1 MSEEEREQNGDPPGS
16 KTENPAFDSSSSRS
30 SGKVQRRRSTLAGE
44 KPAPPPL
51 LSAAAKA
58 SVSTRVLSVL
68 GLSPASASSSSS
80 SSSKLSEEEQAA
92 KREQRRKMARS
103 VAGLDPSA
111 KLEQEKSHLDFRPPS
126 PPPPSFPGPSSI
138 AAIPARPSLSVSNSA
153 SVPTNTGPPTLL
165 QQLKDARRDAEIEKE
180 ALLAEIT
187 ELKGT
192 ISVTETK
199 VSELLAS
206 HGLALAE
213 KDRIYAATSKE
224 WERAKEDAAK
234 EMEQFI
240 ASMEE
245 VIARKDH
252 SISERDKVIAA
263 NDLLAIEVRN
273 EAAAQVDLLNHEVAK
288 LRAEVAEA
296 EPQLSALT
304 KEVEH
309 VMGKLDDAAAETERV
324 RGELQSEI
332 SALRDSLTEAQN
344 QLSKFLAPDL
354 TLEQQD
360 LEMKQRR
367 EAELQRH
374 QDRQK
379 SVEAELLQVE
389 LELETQRKELEQRAA
404 EQNQQRSDQHQ
415 VDEELYKT
423 ELELNKRRAAHES
436 MAQELELELE
446 KLEQEN
452 ERRRLE
458 LRQARETQLEEED
471 QVYRK
476 EVDLDRQRQAIVLEQ
491 QKQDVERKKWQEAS
505 EDLYRRNLELELE
518 RKRLEAEHASLLA
531 SRIQLVESDT
541 AKRHEQEKS
550 LLLTATIDELR
561 KQLELARAETEELS
575 QLMVGCRRDAEIEQ
589 EALLAEITEL
599 KGTIS
604 VTETKVSELLASHE
618 LALAEKEELYLVKME
633 EMQQEMESRGVSES
647 KYVNDA
653 SPVAL
658 AAADSVPEPEPAAHV
673 LDDDDDDNSESSLQ
687 SPVAGDSHAHY
698 FLYDKVE
705 AQFEGAL
712 GWTEWYAGTISRV
725 GQYTESG
732 YDDTYDV
739 TYDDGD
745 VETDVQPK
753 YIRIRESV
761 STSEAELI
769 RRKLLHASLD
779 EAGEFDNIEHQSD
792 LLDFSHP
799 KLGSE
804 AIGKHVH
811 ICTKEPSD
819 WLKGIIVGWSK
830 KEGKH
835 DVAFRDHSRSELDL
849 STFQRVKIQK

>member
-1 MSEEEREQNGDPPGS
+1 MQNGDALGM

-30 SGKVQRRRSTLAGE
+30 SGKVQRRRSTLVGD

-51 LSAAAKA
+51 LAASKA
-58 SVSTRVLSVL
+58 PSVSTRVLSVL
-68 GLSPASASSSSS
+68 GLSSPASASSSSSSSS

-103 VAGLDPSA
+103 VAGLDPSTI
-111 KLEQEKSHLDFRPPS
+111 LGDERSHLDFRPPS
-126 PPPPSFPGPSSI
+126 PPPAFAEPSSI
-138 AAIPARPSLSVSNSA
+138 AASPARPSVSLLPSSA
-153 SVPTNTGPPTLL
+153 STPTTSGPPTLL

-180 ALLAEIT
+180 ALLAEIA
-187 ELKGT
+187 ELKRS
-192 ISVTETK
+192 IAEAETK
-199 VSELLAS
+199 ISGFLAS
-206 HGLALAE
+206 HELALAE
-213 KDRIYAATSKE
+213 KDAISAKSHL
-224 WERAKEDAAK
+224 EREKAKEEAAK
-234 EMEQFI
+234 EMEQFV

-252 SISERDKVIAA
+252 SIAERDKVIAA
-263 NDLLAIEVRN
+263 NELLTIEVRN
-273 EAAAQVDLLNHEVAK
+273 AAAAQVDLLNREVAE
-288 LRAEVAEA
+288 LRAEVAET
-296 EPQLSALT
+296 EPHLSALAN
-304 KEVEH
+304 EIEH
-309 VMGKLDDAAAETERV
+309 VTGKLDDAVAETERV
-324 RGELQSEI
+324 RGERSSEI
-332 SALRDSLTEAQN
+332 SALQDSLAEAQN

-360 LEMKQRR
+360 LEMTQRR

-379 SVEAELLQVE
+379 GVETELLQME
-389 LELETQRKELEQRAA
+389 LELETQRKELEQRAV
-404 EQNQQRSDQHQ
+404 EQNRQRSDQHQ

-423 ELELNKRRAAHES
+423 ELELNKRRAAHEAI
-436 MAQELELELE
+436 AQELELELE

-471 QVYRK
+471 EVYRK
-476 EVDLDRQRQAIVLEQ
+476 EVDLDRQRQAIAVEQ
-491 QKQDVERKKWQEAS
+491 QKQEVERKKWQEAS

-531 SRIQLVESDT
+531 SRTQLVESET

-550 LLLTATIDELR
+550 LLLVVTMDELR
-561 KQLELARAETEELS
+561 KQLEMARVEKEELFN
-575 QLMVGCRRDAEIEQ
+575 QLKDARRDAEIEK
-589 EALLAEITEL
+589 ETLMAEIAEL
-599 KGTIS
+599 KRSTAEA
-604 VTETKVSELLASHE
+604 ETKISGFLASHE
-618 LALAEKEELYLVKME
+618 LALAEKEEFYLEMDK
-633 EMQQEMESRGVSES
+633 MQQEMESRTHES
-647 KYVNDA
+647 KHVKGA
-653 SPVAL
+653 SPGAL
-658 AAADSVPEPEPAAHV
+658 AAVDPAPAPTPTAHDN
-673 LDDDDDDNSESSLQ
+673 DDDENSESSLQ

-712 GWTEWYAGTISRV
+712 GWTEWYTGTISRI
-725 GQYTESG
+725 GQVSTNGDS
-732 YDDTYDV
+732 YDV

-753 YIRIRESV
+753 YIRLRESV
-761 STSEAELI
+761 STSESELI

-779 EAGEFDNIEHQSD
+779 EAGEFDNIEHKND
-792 LLDFSHP
+792 LLELSPHP
-799 KLGSE
+799 KLGPE

-830 KEGKH
+830 KEGTH

-849 STFQRVKIQK
+849 STFQRVRIQK